1 MTYKELIESS
11 LLEAKTARD
20 KLSKVEGIVVGNLN
34 NSDLGIYLSNYA
46 NLLMNRQI
54 DIFDDSMLLLEH
66 ERYQSACI
74 VSRGMIETHAFSRLL
89 NKKIE
94 KILLNQSGEESVN
107 KSLDIILKFTNSSRF
122 KKNEQEKIKKGI
134 FDPKDYMFTEETKYR
149 FENSLSVSQ
158 HVADALKE
166 LYADEKEQTKHK
178 ESQFELTYDALSEH
192 VHPSQ
197 VSIYQ
202 CYTPETHIIPT
213 SMGNIHAHD
222 AAKLQCARALHF
234 IVDAKNQHH
243 WSSMLADEMTKR
255 GNE

>member
-34 NSDLGIYLSNYA
+34 NPDLGIYLSNYA

-94 KILLNQSGEESVN
+94 KILLNQSGEE
-107 KSLDIILKFTNSSRF
+107 
-122 KKNEQEKIKKGI
+122 
-134 FDPKDYMFTEETKYR
+134 
-149 FENSLSVSQ
+149 
-158 HVADALKE
+158 
-166 LYADEKEQTKHK
+166 
-178 ESQFELTYDALSEH
+178 
-192 VHPSQ
+192 
-197 VSIYQ
+197 
-202 CYTPETHIIPT
+202 
-213 SMGNIHAHD
+213 
-222 AAKLQCARALHF
+222 
-234 IVDAKNQHH
+234 
-243 WSSMLADEMTKR
+243 
-255 GNE
+255 